1 MFARHHVRLSKRKTK
16 TTWFGEAVT
25 VFKPEHWCEAPMTG
39 LLIRSRGPGY
49 LQDILGF
56 STGWLEIAILCFH
69 REQPSNQGA
78 GVAPLTAVDLIH
90 GAFGRRG
97 SCRQEGVPLLL

>member
-1 MFARHHVRLSKRKTK
+1 MKDLFKKKTK

-25 VFKPEHWCEAPMTG
+25 VFKSERQCKALATG
-39 LLIRSRGPGY
+39 LLIRSREPGY

-56 STGWLEIAILCFH
+56 STGWLRKAILWFH

-78 GVAPLTAVDLIH
+78 GVAPLTVVDLIH
-90 GAFGRRG
+90 RAFGRRG

>member
-1 MFARHHVRLSKRKTK
+1 M
-16 TTWFGEAVT
+16 T
-25 VFKPEHWCEAPMTG
+25 VFKPEQQCRALLTD
-39 LLIRSRGPGY
+39 LLIRSREPGY

-56 STGWLEIAILCFH
+56 STGWFETAILCFH
-69 REQPSNQGA
+69 KEQPSNQGA